1 MRITITIIIILM
13 ILLTVQVFFLKAMYR
28 GGEVEV
34 DNKELVDHVWVT
46 KEEMRDY
53 VSPDY
58 YTTLAPIL
66 LD

>member
-1 MRITITIIIILM
+1 M

-28 GGEVEV
+28 GGEIEV

-46 KEEMRDY
+46 KEEMKDY